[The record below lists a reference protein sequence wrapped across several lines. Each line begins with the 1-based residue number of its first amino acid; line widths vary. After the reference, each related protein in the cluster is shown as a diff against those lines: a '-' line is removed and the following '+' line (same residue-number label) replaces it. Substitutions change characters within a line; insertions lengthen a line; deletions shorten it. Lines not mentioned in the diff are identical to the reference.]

1 MTQLQLLDEFSQ
13 LTLPQQ
19 LEMLQSALEIVSAK
33 VRVASSPADNDTS
46 SITLAQSA
54 ALLLADYENDEEL
67 TSFTVLDGAPF
78 HPQGELDFN
87 SECAFFAN
95 G

>member
-1 MTQLQLLDEFSQ
+1 MTQMQLLDEFSQ

-33 VRVASSPADNDTS
+33 VRVASLPVDNDTS
-46 SITLAQSA
+46 NITLAQAA

-67 TSFTVLDGAPF
+67 TSFTALDGEPF
-78 HPQGELDFN
+78 HAQG
-87 SECAFFAN
+87 
-95 G
+95 

>member
-1 MTQLQLLDEFSQ
+1 MTQMQLLDEFSQ

-33 VRVASSPADNDTS
+33 VRVASLPADNDAS
-46 SITLAQSA
+46 SITLTQAA

-67 TSFTVLDGAPF
+67 TSFTVLDGEPF
-78 HPQGELDFN
+78 HAQG
-87 SECAFFAN
+87 
-95 G
+95 